1 MLTDLICY
9 CYLRII
15 IYSFKICTSRSSSQ
29 KLVQQQNCSIL
40 GKVITFAL
48 QTSQYAVL
56 NAALTALRKDAA
68 PDEQEVLK
76 FFRIEFK
83 KNVFFSAEY
92 TRVRARNSYT
102 VEFVDEVGVMKIG
115 AILYYIK
122 VSTVVFAVIKELVPV
137 FNVSEH
143 FNIPSD
149 CLDRLH
155 CSTIEIFSH

>member
-92 TRVRARNSYT
+92 TRVRARNSY
-102 VEFVDEVGVMKIG
+102 
-115 AILYYIK
+115 
-122 VSTVVFAVIKELVPV
+122 
-137 FNVSEH
+137 
-143 FNIPSD
+143 
-149 CLDRLH
+149 C
-155 CSTIEIFSH
+155 